1 MLSVAVC
8 DDEARECCSLVLQI
22 RKMIGELNISCIVR
36 SFGSGRELLEAKEN
50 FDIIFLDVIMD
61 GVDGLE
67 TARLI
72 REKAYDRFLVFV
84 SSSREYVFDAY
95 EAEPFWYLVKPV
107 TDQKLKRILQKILS
121 KMEIQPQEFILVSK
135 DREKKKIFLGDIY
148 YFEVRGR
155 VMDIHCTDGTVTY
168 YEKMEK
174 LEKELQGK
182 DFFRCHKSY
191 LVNLKY
197 VSGYSRQELIL
208 DNGEKIVIARRR
220 YEGFCREILRYMRTN
235 GGIL

>member
-1 MLSVAVC
+1 
-8 DDEARECCSLVLQI
+8 
-22 RKMIGELNISCIVR
+22 
-36 SFGSGRELLEAKEN
+36 
-50 FDIIFLDVIMD
+50 
-61 GVDGLE
+61 
-67 TARLI
+67 
-72 REKAYDRFLVFV
+72 
-84 SSSREYVFDAY
+84 
-95 EAEPFWYLVKPV
+95 
-107 TDQKLKRILQKILS
+107 
-121 KMEIQPQEFILVSK
+121 
-135 DREKKKIFLGDIY
+135 
-148 YFEVRGR
+148 
-155 VMDIHCTDGTVTY
+155 MDIHCTDGTVTY